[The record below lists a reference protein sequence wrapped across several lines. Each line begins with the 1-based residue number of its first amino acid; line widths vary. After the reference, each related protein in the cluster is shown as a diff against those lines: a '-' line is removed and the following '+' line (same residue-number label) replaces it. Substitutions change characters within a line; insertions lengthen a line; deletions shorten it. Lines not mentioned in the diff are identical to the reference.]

1 MSEIF
6 DKYYY
11 YSQSVQSA
19 ENDVVF
25 FDRFYKEVRD
35 KDPIAFREDFC
46 GSFMICCEWVKLGD
60 KKKAIGL
67 DLDQEPIEYGFKNY
81 LDKLNQEQ
89 KKRVSIF
96 EQNVLKPELPKADI
110 VAALNFSYFIF
121 KDRETLKTYA
131 QNAYDSLNDD
141 GLFFMDCFGGPATQE
156 SNEEEVEHDNFS
168 YFWDQD
174 YFNPINNH
182 AKFFIHFKLDG
193 EKRRRERVFTYDWR
207 MWSLPELRDILT
219 EVGFKDVKVLWE
231 GSDEDGDGNG
241 EFTETQE
248 GEECE
253 SWVAY
258 VVGCK

>member
-11 YSQSVQSA
+11 YTKSVQSA
-19 ENDVVF
+19 ENDVEF
-25 FDRFYKEVRD
+25 FNDFYKETR
-35 KDPIAFREDFC
+35 KTEAITFREDFC
-46 GSFMICCEWVKLGD
+46 GGFLICCEWVKLGD

-81 LDKLNQEQ
+81 LSKLNQDQ

-96 EQNVLKPELPKADI
+96 EQNVLKSDLPKADM

-121 KDRETLKTYA
+121 KERQVLKTYF
-131 QNAYDSLNDD
+131 QNVYDSLNEN
-141 GLFFMDCFGGPATQE
+141 GLFFLDCFGGPATQE
-156 SNEEEVEHDNFS
+156 RNEEEVEHEGFS

-174 YFNPINNH
+174 YYNPINND
-182 AKFFIHFKLDG
+182 AKFYIHFKIDG
-193 EKRRRERVFTYDWR
+193 EKRKRERVFSYDWR
-207 MWSLPELRDILT
+207 MWSLPELKDLMT

-231 GSDEDGDGNG
+231 GSDEEGDGNG
-241 EFTETQE
+241 VFTESKE

-253 SWVAY
+253 SWIAY